1 MKFVGTPEVLERFV
15 TLEQELAQIKTS
27 AKSNGS
33 TNAESMSLPLL
44 TSLLHEL
51 NTTIANTLNRIIV

>member
-15 TLEQELAQIKTS
+15 TLEQELAQIKSS

-33 TNAESMSLPLL
+33 TYVERMSLLL
-44 TSLLHEL
+44 STSRLHEI
-51 NTTIANTLNRIIV
+51 NTTIV